1 MFLAKAIESI
11 REQNYENW
19 ELVVVDDASQDNVTL
34 DILDYYSSDER
45 IHIHKL
51 SHNYGNGIFA
61 KNYALAHAKGDFVAI
76 LDDDDISYPNR
87 LSVCVE
93 TFIQNPEYDVI
104 GSPVSYYTLQGNHI
118 WNFPAY
124 MA

>member
-1 MFLAKAIESI
+1 MQQFCFTEQPRQVVLNRSVIISSYNRGLFLAKAIESI

-93 TFIQNPEYDVI
+93 TFI
-104 GSPVSYYTLQGNHI
+104 
-118 WNFPAY
+118 
-124 MA
+124 